1 MDNNCKLQTCLAGR
15 QAANYK
21 LLDWGLIEYNAAWQ
35 KQEALFNNSIE
46 RKKNGLSTE
55 NYLVFCEHP
64 HVYTLGKSGDEQNML
79 LNYIQLQAKDAVF
92 VHTNRGGDITYH
104 GPGQL
109 VGYPIFDLENFG
121 IGLKKYIYN
130 IEEAVIQMLSNYGIK
145 GERLD
150 GASGVWLDVGGRTCR
165 KICAIGVRSSKF
177 VTMHGFA
184 LNVNTNLEYF
194 NYINPCG
201 FTDKGVTSLEKE
213 LGGKVDMEML
223 KETLR
228 KKISSVFCAEL

>member
-1 MDNNCKLQTCLAGR
+1 MENNSELGSLNSKFETQ
-15 QAANYK
+15 NYK
-21 LLDWGLIEYNAAWQ
+21 LSDWGLTEYNLAWQ
-35 KQEALFNNSIE
+35 RQEALFNETIE
-46 RKKNGLSTE
+46 RKQNGLPTE
-55 NYLVFCEHP
+55 NHLIFCEHP

-130 IEEAVIQMLSNYGIK
+130 IEEAIIQTILTYGIK
-145 GERLD
+145 GERLQ
-150 GASGVWLDVGGRTCR
+150 GASGVWLAVGTRTCR

-184 LNVNTNLEYF
+184 LNVNTNLDYF
-194 NYINPCG
+194 NHINPCG
-201 FTDKGVTSLEKE
+201 FTDKGVTSMEKE
-213 LGGKVDMEML
+213 LAEKIDMEKL
-223 KETLR
+223 KEILNE
-228 KKISSVFCAEL
+228 KISNVFRNT